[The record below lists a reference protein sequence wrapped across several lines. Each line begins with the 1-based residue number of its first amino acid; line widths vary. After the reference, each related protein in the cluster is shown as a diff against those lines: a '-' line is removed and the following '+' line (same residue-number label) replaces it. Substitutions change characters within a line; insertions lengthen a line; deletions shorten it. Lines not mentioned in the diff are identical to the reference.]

1 MKREMFVFYVIL
13 IVIFVKVV
21 LINVKFVWLVILR
34 RMKYVLLIVVEVF
47 ILLVLYVWSVISCVV
62 VVRGYVV
69 IVYCVLSLDI
79 RKI

>member
-1 MKREMFVFYVIL
+1 MKREKFVFYVIL

-21 LINVKFVWLVILR
+21 LISVKFVWLVILR

>member
-21 LINVKFVWLVILR
+21 LISVKFVWLVILR

-47 ILLVLYVWSVISCVV
+47 ILLVLYVWCVISCVV

>member
-21 LINVKFVWLVILR
+21 LISVKFVWLVILR